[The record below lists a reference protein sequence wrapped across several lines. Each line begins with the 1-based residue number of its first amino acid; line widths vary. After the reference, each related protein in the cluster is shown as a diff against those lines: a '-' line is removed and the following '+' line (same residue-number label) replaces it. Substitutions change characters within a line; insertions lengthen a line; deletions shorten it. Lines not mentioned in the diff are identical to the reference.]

1 MHMNVEIEFK
11 TRITKEKYDELIDIF
26 ELDQNVFKQTNYYFD
41 TPELDLNKRSMVLRI
56 RHKRDAFKLTLKSQ
70 SETGSFEY
78 HVLIDAEQA
87 EKMKK
92 DGFHTKEFFEQIDY
106 HVYFKTSLDNF
117 RASTPYMGGILFLD
131 YNEYC
136 GKTDYELEYEILNKV
151 KSINL
156 DVDTLYYNVANGIQ
170 LTKYIEDADHF
181 STEYIEEAS
190 LLIKKLHEPKIHV
203 GKQYD
208 IEKMF
213 KEYQDRNHEILFD
226 TSFAHHYISKAKQL
240 SKEQHVLC
248 HNDLVEGNFLFTKD
262 QSYLIDYEYAMDN
275 HPYFDLMSFITEN
288 DIQNPQDR
296 ERIYKIYF
304 GDDFEAIDYEALK
317 IFEIAHHVL
326 WCEWASFM
334 YNQHQEKIP

>member
-1 MHMNVEIEFK
+1 MENINKIIKSICKESPLSIEYIEQGLTNDNYLLTFQD
-11 TRITKEKYDELIDIF
+11 RKE
-26 ELDQNVFKQTNYYFD
+26 
-41 TPELDLNKRSMVLRI
+41 VLRI
-56 RHKRDAFKLTLKSQ
+56 PKQGNHK
-70 SETGSFEY
+70 
-78 HVLIDAEQA
+78 
-87 EKMKK
+87 
-92 DGFHTKEFFEQIDY
+92 
-106 HVYFKTSLDNF
+106 
-117 RASTPYMGGILFLD
+117 LF
-131 YNEYC
+131 
-136 GKTDYELEYEILNKV
+136 DYELEYEILNKV

-156 DVDTLYYNVANGIQ
+156 DVDTLYYNVDSGIK
-170 LTKYIEDADHF
+170 LTKYIEDANHF

-190 LLIKKLHEPKIHV
+190 LLIKKLHESKIHV

-288 DIQNPQDR
+288 DIQNSQDR

-304 GDDFEAIDYEALK
+304 GDDFESIDYEALK

-334 YNQHQEKIP
+334 YMQHQEKIYYEIAELKYKRLMECFQ

>member
-41 TPELDLNKRSMVLRI
+41 TPDLDLNKRSMVLRI

-106 HVYFKTSLDNF
+106 HVYFQASLDNF

-136 GKTDYELEYEILNKV
+136 GKTDYELEYE
-151 KSINL
+151 
-156 DVDTLYYNVANGIQ
+156 
-170 LTKYIEDADHF
+170 ADHF
-181 STEYIEEAS
+181 ETGLEIFNKMLHKFNIEFEQTKRKSERA
-190 LLIKKLHEPKIHV
+190 LLCIVPTL
-203 GKQYD
+203 
-208 IEKMF
+208 
-213 KEYQDRNHEILFD
+213 
-226 TSFAHHYISKAKQL
+226 
-240 SKEQHVLC
+240 
-248 HNDLVEGNFLFTKD
+248 
-262 QSYLIDYEYAMDN
+262 
-275 HPYFDLMSFITEN
+275 
-288 DIQNPQDR
+288 
-296 ERIYKIYF
+296 
-304 GDDFEAIDYEALK
+304 
-317 IFEIAHHVL
+317 
-326 WCEWASFM
+326 
-334 YNQHQEKIP
+334 